1 MEMKRKSGFTLIQTL
16 VAGGLAVMVT
26 FLLAQTSLF
35 SSYTFEKL
43 QNQGASVNKS
53 RGAFEKMVWD
63 IRNGDRL
70 LAKYPTTGTAVFNA
84 SDDNCIIIR
93 QPKYDA
99 SQEPIADQFNIV
111 IYRVD
116 TATVASEGPRV
127 VRRFRA
133 TINGTT
139 QSTAISE
146 GIVIPNLQSRT
157 ITTSINQTFY
167 GDQST
172 KEYWL
177 LSTPLAPTAEV
188 KNEVLI
194 GGVNRLNDGWATLS
208 GTKITLDK
216 ALNYGVVA
224 DATYHSNP
232 ATSIDLSG
240 DNGGTSVFLR
250 ITVRPQWKV
259 QGGGTKT
266 KDVTYTSRPTLMNRE
281 S

>member
-1 MEMKRKSGFTLIQTL
+1 MKRKSGFTLIQTL
-16 VAGGLAVMVT
+16 VAGGLAMMVT

-43 QNQGASVNKS
+43 QNQGFSVNKS
-53 RGAFEKMVWD
+53 RGAFEKLVWD
-63 IRNGDRL
+63 VRNGDRL
-70 LAKYPTTGTAVFNA
+70 LAKYPTSGTAVFNA

-99 SQEPIADQFNIV
+99 SNEPIANQFRVI

-116 TATVASEGPRV
+116 STSVAGQGPRV
-127 VRRFRA
+127 LRRFQA
-133 TINGTT
+133 QINGST

-146 GIVIPNLQSRT
+146 GIVIPNIQSRT
-157 ITTSINQTFY
+157 ITTAINQTFY

-177 LSTPLAPTAEV
+177 LSTPMSPTAEI

-194 GGVNRLNDGWATLS
+194 GGVNRLDDGWASLS
-208 GTKITLDK
+208 GNKITLDK
-216 ALNYGVVA
+216 ALNYGVVC

-250 ITVRPQWKV
+250 ITVRPQWKT
-259 QGGGTKT
+259 QGGRTKT
-266 KDVTYTSRPTLMNRE
+266 KDVTYTSRPSLMNRE